1 MEKAFD
7 FSWVKNPRIFKVNCL
22 NAHSDHKYFSGDGQS
37 LKYSLNGYWKFA
49 WAKNYDCSV
58 KGFEA
63 QDYDCRMWDDI
74 RVPANIQTEGYD
86 APHYVNTMYPWDGRE
101 AICPGEIPERFNP
114 VGSYVKYVELPDY
127 MKGRPVYISFQGAES
142 ALALWLNGC
151 FAGYSED
158 SFTPSEFD
166 ITPYVKSGE
175 NKIAVQVFKHSSGSW
190 FEDQD
195 FWRLSGIFR
204 DVYLYTVP
212 DCHLRDMFVRTYL
225 NEDYSRADL
234 KIEMELA
241 AADGCGAGEIT
252 AALYDM
258 HGHLA
263 ARGVM
268 PAGENEPLK
277 ESAGKNSCGHKNSC
291 GCGSMS
297 LSVQKPVL
305 WSAENPYLYTLE
317 LYISDGHEKI
327 QEIVRQKIG
336 IRHFAIEDGVMK
348 LNGKRII
355 FNGVNRHEF
364 SHVRGRAV
372 TEEEMVWDI
381 VTMKKHNINA
391 VRTSHYPNQTRFYEL
406 CDEYGLYVIDET
418 NLETHGT
425 WSRPGKPE
433 GGENVLPGSKEE
445 WLDCVLDRAE
455 SMFERDKN
463 HACVLIWS
471 CGNES
476 FGGHNIYEMSR
487 FFKRRDD
494 TRLVHYEGVFHD
506 RTYNETSDMESQMY
520 PSAEAVKAFLKEH
533 RDKPFIC
540 CEYTHA
546 MGNSNGAMSEY
557 TDLTHTEPLYQGG
570 FIWDF
575 IDQALLKKDRY
586 GREFLAY
593 GGDFGDRPTNYNFCV
608 NGIIYGDRTL
618 SPKMAEVKYNYQ
630 NIRIAFDKDG
640 AVIKNDFL
648 FTNTKEFLCKLELH
662 KNGILTEGKTAK
674 LDAAPQTE
682 VHMPWP
688 FELPFEDFSG
698 EYVLTVSFCLE
709 KDCLWAKAGHEIA
722 FGQYVF
728 ENKNA
733 GVCKENGERQTPA
746 AKPELIASDFNVGV
760 AGDGFHYIFSRES
773 GRLVSLKAMGRE
785 MISEAPKPNFW
796 RAPTDNDS
804 GCGHAFECAVWKTA
818 SLYQKLKSFETEQTA
833 DTVKIKTVYRL
844 AAVSEAELRLTYE
857 IDGRGCMTVDM
868 KYDGNENLPEFPEF
882 SVLFKIPA
890 DYCETEWYGRG
901 PEENYKDRNQGC
913 KLGIYKKTAA
923 QHLEKYVLPQE
934 CGCHTGVRYMK
945 VTDKAGRGLKFS
957 GKNLDMSV
965 LPFTPHEIENAA
977 HWYEM
982 PHIHYT
988 VIRAGEQMGV
998 GGDDSWGSRVHKP
1011 YTLPSEKTRE
1021 ISFTVEIL

>member
-7 FSWVKNPRIFKVNCL
+7 FSWVKNPNIFKVNCL
-22 NAHSDHKYFSGDGQS
+22 KAHSDHKYFSGDGQS

-49 WAKNYDCSV
+49 WAKNYDCSI

-63 QDYDCRMWDDI
+63 QDYDCRTWDDI

-86 APHYVNTMYPWDGRE
+86 APHYVNTMYPWDGHE
-101 AICPGEIPERFNP
+101 AIHPGEIPKRFNP
-114 VGSYVKYVELPDY
+114 VGSYVKYIELPEF
-127 MKGRPVYISFQGAES
+127 MKGRPVYISFQGVES
-142 ALALWLNGC
+142 AFALWINGR
-151 FAGYSED
+151 FTGYSED

-166 ITPYVKSGE
+166 ITPYVKPGE
-175 NKIAVQVFKHSSGSW
+175 NKIAVMVFKHSSGSW
-190 FEDQD
+190 LEDQD

-212 DCHLRDMFVRTYL
+212 DCHIRDMFVRVYP
-225 NEDYSRADL
+225 NEDKSEAAL
-234 KIEMELA
+234 KIEMDIA
-241 AADGCGAGEIT
+241 AIQGCGLGEVT
-252 AALYDM
+252 AALYDAD
-258 HGHLA
+258 GRLA

-268 PAGENEPLK
+268 SLEENAGEN
-277 ESAGKNSCGHKNSC
+277 AD
-291 GCGSMS
+291 GCVCMT
-297 LSVQKPVL
+297 LSVRNPLL

-317 LYISDGHEKI
+317 LYVSDKQETI
-327 QEIVRQKIG
+327 QEIVRQNVG
-336 IRHFAIEDGVMK
+336 IRYFAIEDGVMK
-348 LNGKRII
+348 LNGRRII

-364 SHVRGRAV
+364 SHIRGRAV
-372 TEEEMVWDI
+372 TEEEMVRDI

-433 GGENVLPGSKEE
+433 GGEDVLPGNKPE
-445 WLDCVLDRAE
+445 WLECVLDRAK
-455 SMFERDKN
+455 SMLERDKN
-463 HACVLIWS
+463 HACILIWS

-476 FGGHNIYEMSR
+476 FGGRNIYEMSR

-506 RTYNETSDMESQMY
+506 RSYNETSDMESQMY
-520 PSAEAVKAFLKEH
+520 PAADAIKAFLKEH

-557 TDLTHTEPLYQGG
+557 TNLTHTEPLYQGG

-586 GREFLAY
+586 GAEFLAY

-608 NGIIYGDRTL
+608 NGIVYGDRTL

-640 AVIKNDFL
+640 VIIKNDFL
-648 FTNTKEFLCKLELH
+648 FTDTKEFLCKLKLH
-662 KNGILTEGKTAK
+662 KDGILAEEKTAK
-674 LDAAPQTE
+674 IDAAPQTE
-682 VHMPWP
+682 VHVPWP
-688 FELPFEDFSG
+688 FELPFEKFDG

-709 KDCLWAKAGHEIA
+709 KDCLWAPAGHEIA

-728 ENKNA
+728 ENKRTAGYTA
-733 GVCKENGERQTPA
+733 GV
-746 AKPELIASDFNVGV
+746 KPELIVSDYNIGV
-760 AGDGFHYIFSRES
+760 AGDGFHYIFSKES
-773 GRLVSLKAMGRE
+773 GRLVSLKAEGRE
-785 MISEAPKPNFW
+785 MLCEAPKPNFW
-796 RAPTDNDS
+796 RAPTDNDN

-818 SLYQKLKSFETEQTA
+818 SLYQKLKAFETEETEA
-833 DTVKIKTVYRL
+833 YVKIKTVYQL
-844 AAVSEAELRLTYE
+844 SAAFGSELEMSYE
-857 IDGRGCMTVDM
+857 IDGSGRMTVDM
-868 KYDGNENLPEFPEF
+868 KYDGNEHLPELPEF
-882 SVLFKIPA
+882 SVLLKIPA
-890 DYCETEWYGRG
+890 DFSETEWYGRG
-901 PEENYKDRNQGC
+901 PQENYGDRNQGC
-913 KLGIYKKTAA
+913 KLGIYRKTVAE
-923 QHLEKYVLPQE
+923 HLEKYVIPQE
-934 CGCHTGVRYMK
+934 CGWHTDIRYMK
-945 VTDKAGRGLKFS
+945 VTDKQGRGLKFS
-957 GKNLDMSV
+957 GRNLGVSV

-982 PHIHYT
+982 PRVHYT
-988 VIRAGEQMGV
+988 VIRVGEQMGV
-998 GGDDSWGSRVHKP
+998 GGDDSWGARVHEP
-1011 YTLPSEKTRE
+1011 YTLPSAKPRE